1 MLVQSRLL
9 FEFAIVVILTQTT
22 GVVKMLIDN
31 GFISIGLMSS
41 R

>member
-22 GVVKMLIDN
+22 GVVKMLI
-31 GFISIGLMSS
+31 
-41 R
+41 